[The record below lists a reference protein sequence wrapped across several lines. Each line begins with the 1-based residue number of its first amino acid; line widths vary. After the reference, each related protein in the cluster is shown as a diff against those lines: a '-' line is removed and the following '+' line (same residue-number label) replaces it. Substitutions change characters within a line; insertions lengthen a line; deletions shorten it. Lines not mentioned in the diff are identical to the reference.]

1 MPSRTRPQMR
11 AVRRRPARPGWLWLF
26 LALDASA
33 AGIGLYLLR
42 PHRVCSGIPPSCV
55 DLNPRWGLFRFLV
68 ILAAAVIASILFAL
82 ARVEEVRRE
91 ESLGDATGRTEG
103 P

>member
-1 MPSRTRPQMR
+1 MPNRARSQTR
-11 AVRRRPARPGWLWLF
+11 AVRRRPARPGWLWVL
-26 LALDASA
+26 LAVDASA
-33 AGIGLYLLR
+33 AGLGLYLLR
-42 PHRVCSGIPPSCV
+42 PHRVCTGIPPSCV

-82 ARVEEVRRE
+82 ARVEEARRE
-91 ESLGDATGRTEG
+91 EGFGDPTGRTEE